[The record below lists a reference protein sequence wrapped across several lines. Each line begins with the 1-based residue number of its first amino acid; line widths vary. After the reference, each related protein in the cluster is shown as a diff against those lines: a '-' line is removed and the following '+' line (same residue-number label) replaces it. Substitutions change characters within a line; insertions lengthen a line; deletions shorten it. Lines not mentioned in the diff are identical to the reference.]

1 MVKIMK
7 KIIVSWVLIIS
18 MVLMQVV
25 VPSANLVVY
34 GQGNEIVF
42 ASGEAS
48 DWIGREPKAGDQIF
62 YIEVRGNNLAFLE
75 AEVSDYA
82 NDIHTPIA
90 SQRDKWDLG
99 NTSSGE
105 ERYIYEM
112 IVEGGGALNEE
123 SLYYIRLKDS
133 ENIYYDNN
141 SAYFQCWGDNYSLS
155 INNLL
160 SEISTNTESLSFDL
174 TLHGADTSLVK
185 DKLSLNLYSGT
196 KESIWDDVTLD
207 TLVGTSDNFET
218 MVIGNGQIQIKGEFQ
233 ITGKLVG
240 GQTLF
245 AEAEYKNTKGYTN
258 TSIHVVSWVIVA
270 LTFLR
275 HFHTLLLIFVFR
287 SFHFTSL

>member
-1 MVKIMK
+1 MK
-7 KIIVSWVLIIS
+7 KIIVSWILIIS

-155 INNLL
+155 INTLL

-174 TLHGADTSLVK
+174 TLHGADTSLAK
-185 DKLSLNLYSGT
+185 DELSLSLYSGT

-240 GQTLF
+240 GQT
-245 AEAEYKNTKGYTN
+245 
-258 TSIHVVSWVIVA
+258 
-270 LTFLR
+270 
-275 HFHTLLLIFVFR
+275 
-287 SFHFTSL
+287 